1 MKVLEVMASGERGGG
16 AHHLLTLLPA
26 LRALGVVC
34 EACVSE
40 NGPLADRLV
49 QLGFVVHRLPLMGS
63 RFDPRSPVRLVQLL
77 RAVRPDLVHWHGTRA
92 AFFGA
97 LALGLARG
105 RPDRRRLPHA
115 VYTVHGLSYRKTVTA
130 GGTTAGR
137 ALFRRV
143 EHMACAG
150 AKRVISVSAE
160 DLEDLRRRR
169 FIAPGQ
175 GRHVPNALNVSRRGP
190 RDRAAARARIGI
202 PEADFVVGTVSRL
215 VPQKT
220 VGDLVDAVARL
231 PRATLAVVGD
241 GPERRAVERRIRL
254 LGLGDRVRLLGAR
267 DDVPELL
274 AAFDI
279 FALSSRWEGE
289 PIALLEAMA
298 VGVPCVATAVGGT
311 CEVLAGGEAGVL
323 VPVGDS
329 AALAAAIELLRLDP
343 EHRARIECAGR
354 ARVEGRTPERLA
366 QAVLEVYE
374 DATS

>member
-16 AHHLLTLLPA
+16 AHHLQTLLPA
-26 LRALGVVC
+26 LRDLGVEC

-40 NGPLADRLV
+40 NGPLVDRLV
-49 QLGFVVHRLPLMGS
+49 ELGFVVHRVRMMGS
-63 RFDPRSPVRLVQLL
+63 RFDPRSPLRLERLL
-77 RAVRPDLVHWHGTRA
+77 RRVRPDLVHWHGTRA

-97 LALGLARG
+97 FALRLARG
-105 RPDRRRLPHA
+105 QQRASEIPRA
-115 VYTVHGLSYRKTVTA
+115 VYTVHGLSYQKTVSA
-130 GGTTAGR
+130 GGTSAGR

-143 EHMACAG
+143 EQMACAG
-150 AKRVISVSAE
+150 AKRVISVSAC
-160 DLEDLRRRR
+160 DLEDLMRRRYVT
-169 FIAPGQ
+169 PGQ
-175 GRHVPNALNVSRRGP
+175 GRHVPNALNLSQMP
-190 RDRAAARARIGI
+190 RNGRAAARARIGI
-202 PEADFVVGTVSRL
+202 PESDFVVGTVSRL

-220 VGDLVDAVARL
+220 VCDLVEALARV

-241 GPERRAVERRIRL
+241 GPERGAVEQRIRKL
-254 LGLGDRVRLLGAR
+254 ALCDRVRLLGAR

-279 FALSSRWEGE
+279 FALASRWEGE

-311 CEVLAGGEAGVL
+311 SEVLAGGEAGVL

-343 EHRARIECAGR
+343 EHRARLECAGR
-354 ARVEGRTPERLA
+354 ARVESRTPERLA
-366 QAVLEVYE
+366 QAVLEVYQ
-374 DATS
+374 DAAS

>member
-16 AHHLLTLLPA
+16 AYHLLTLLPA
-26 LRALGVVC
+26 LRALGVEC

-49 QLGFVVHRLPLMGS
+49 ELGFVVHRLPLMGS
-63 RFDPRSPVRLVQLL
+63 RFDPRSPVRLVNLL
-77 RAVRPDLVHWHGTRA
+77 REVRPDLVHWHGTRA

-97 LALGLARG
+97 FALRLARG
-105 RPDRRRLPHA
+105 RQHPEDVPRA
-115 VYTVHGLSYRKTVTA
+115 VYTVHGLSYRKTISA

-143 EHMACAG
+143 ERMACAG
-150 AKRVISVSAE
+150 AARVISVSAA
-160 DLEDLRRRR
+160 DLEDLTRRR

-175 GRHVPNALNVSRRGP
+175 GRHVPNALNLSRFVPG
-190 RDRAAARARIGI
+190 DRAAARARIGI
-202 PEADFVVGTVSRL
+202 PETDFLVGTVSRL

-220 VGDLVDAVARL
+220 VGDLVDALARV
-231 PRATLAVVGD
+231 PHATLVVIGD
-241 GPERRAVERRIRL
+241 GPERSAVEHRIRR
-254 LGLGDRVRLLGAR
+254 LGLCERVRLLGAR
-267 DDVPELL
+267 DDVPALL

-323 VPVGDS
+323 VPVGDP

-343 EHRARIECAGR
+343 EHRARLECAGR
-354 ARVEGRTPERLA
+354 ARMRSRTPERLA
-366 QAVLEVYE
+366 QAVLDVYE
-374 DATS
+374 DAAN

>member
-26 LRALGVVC
+26 LRALGVTC

-49 QLGFVVHRLPLMGS
+49 ELGFVVHRMPLMGS
-63 RFDPRSPVRLVQLL
+63 RFDPRSPVRLVKLL
-77 RAVRPDLVHWHGTRA
+77 RKVRPDLVHWHGTRA

-97 LALGLARG
+97 LALRLARG
-105 RPDRRRLPHA
+105 RPDRRRVPHG
-115 VYTVHGLSYRKTVTA
+115 VYTVHGLSYRKTITA

-150 AKRVISVSAE
+150 ATRVISVLAA
-160 DLEDLRRRR
+160 DLEDLTARR

-175 GRHVPNALNVSRRGP
+175 GRHVPNALNVSQRVS

-215 VPQKT
+215 VPGKT
-220 VGDLVDAVARL
+220 VGDLIDAVTRL

-241 GPERRAVERRIRL
+241 GPERGAVERRIDR
-254 LGLGDRVRLLGAR
+254 LGLRDRVRLLGAR

-311 CEVLAGGEAGVL
+311 SEVLAGGEAGVL
-323 VPVGDS
+323 VPAGDS

-354 ARVEGRTPERLA
+354 ARVEGRTPERQA

-374 DATS
+374 DAAL